1 MAESFG
7 KRLWLENGRV
17 QVWAVHGDFS
27 KIFKLVAFHVLEI
40 MKICSLA
47 RISLLCGAAG
57 GIWNCH
63 MACRDATSNIVV
75 AKTICAGQIVG
86 HFGRL

>member
-1 MAESFG
+1 MAGSFG

-40 MKICSLA
+40 IKICSLA

-57 GIWNCH
+57 GICIYH
-63 MACRDATSNIVV
+63 MACRDTTSNSVV
-75 AKTICAGQIVG
+75 ARTICTGQIVG
-86 HFGRL
+86 PLGRR